1 MNTSNDLIDA
11 NLKGSLVTTYEA
23 GIDLRL
29 FKNRFGVNFVY
40 YNEDNDLEPLSV
52 QVDPVSGFTNLVVN
66 AVHVKR
72 EGVELQLNASIIKG
86 KDLTWDAT
94 ATFGYLIKNP
104 IKNLYQDQQR
114 VLLAGGAFGTRFAR
128 AFQELGSDWG
138 QLIGGGIKRNAEGLM
153 VVDPNT
159 GYFIRDLDKHWGSVV
174 PKATGG
180 FINTL
185 TYKNFVLN
193 FSLDYQIGGKFFS
206 LSESW
211 GWFSG
216 IFAETAETNDKGN
229 NVRDAVAN
237 GGGVHVVGVS
247 SADEKTPV
255 DKYISGFN
263 YYHQFY
269 SRQIA
274 EPFIHDLT
282 YVKIREASL
291 AYRIPVN
298 KIGNLSKVFQGASI
312 SLIARNPWI
321 IYRDAKNFDPSEI
334 SGVQGED
341 GQLPG
346 VRSVGASLKFVF

>member
-1 MNTSNDLIDA
+1 M
-11 NLKGSLVTTYEA
+11 
-23 GIDLRL
+23 
-29 FKNRFGVNFVY
+29 
-40 YNEDNDLEPLSV
+40 
-52 QVDPVSGFTNLVVN
+52 
-66 AVHVKR
+66 
-72 EGVELQLNASIIKG
+72 
-86 KDLTWDAT
+86 
-94 ATFGYLIKNP
+94 IKNP

-114 VLLAGGAFGTRFAR
+114 VLLAGGDFGTRFAR

-138 QLIGGGIKRNAEGLM
+138 QLIGGGIKRNTEGLM

-159 GYFIRDLDKHWGSVV
+159 GYYIRDLDKHWGSVV
-174 PKATGG
+174 PKTTGG
-180 FINTL
+180 FINTFA
-185 TYKNFVLN
+185 YKNFVLN
-193 FSLDYQIGGKFFS
+193 FSLDYQLGGKFFS

-216 IFAETAETNDKGN
+216 LLKETAETNDKGN

-247 SADEKTPV
+247 SVDEKTKV
-255 DKYISGFN
+255 DKYVSAFD

-269 SRQIA
+269 TRQIA

-291 AYRIPVN
+291 AYRIPVK
-298 KIGNLSKVFQGASI
+298 KIGNLSKYMQGATL

-321 IYRDAKNFDPSEI
+321 IYRESKNFDPSEI

-346 VRSVGASLKFVF
+346 VRSLGASLKFVF